1 MISLISGLLRFF
13 AEARFLRMDRYRDY
27 ARESR
32 SYDGYSNQELLEGLD
47 ATCFVKL
54 ADVRKIYKSVSGR
67 EGYRLS
73 SCDYD
78 EFVMPFFDEV
88 MRRVRRGEMECRM
101 LPDEE
106 LSCDARVKVGDLS
119 AMLSDSAFPDG
130 KSDGLRATTLV
141 AVPVDPDFGA
151 TLVDEIRRKI
161 YEVAPLRTPSIDV
174 TYEKVAA
181 DHALDIFRP
190 LILSIGMASVWKAQ
204 NLIIESA
211 AIPTYQET
219 AIQRTVLERRRR
231 ENRSPRVYRG
241 IRMK

>member
-1 MISLISGLLRFF
+1 MKRLIPGLLRFF
-13 AEARFLRMDRYRDY
+13 ADARLLRKDRYRDY

-32 SYDGYSNQELLEGLD
+32 AYDGYSNQELLDGLR
-47 ATCFVKL
+47 ASCFVKL

-88 MRRVRRGEMECRM
+88 MRRIRRGEMECRI

-106 LSCDARVKVGDLS
+106 LACDARVKVGDLS
-119 AMLSDSAFPDG
+119 AMLSDYGFPDG
-130 KSDGLRATTLV
+130 KPDGRPATALI
-141 AVPVDPDFGA
+141 AVPLDPDFRE
-151 TLVDEIRRKI
+151 TLVDQIRRKI
-161 YEVAPLRTPSIDV
+161 YDTAPLRTPSVDV
-174 TYEKVAA
+174 RYDKVAA
-181 DHALDIFRP
+181 DHVLDVFRP
-190 LILSIGMASVWKAQ
+190 LILSVGMASVWKPQ

-211 AIPTYQET
+211 SIPTYQET
-219 AIQRTVLERRRR
+219 ALQRTVLERTRR
-231 ENRSPRVYRG
+231 ESHSARVYRG